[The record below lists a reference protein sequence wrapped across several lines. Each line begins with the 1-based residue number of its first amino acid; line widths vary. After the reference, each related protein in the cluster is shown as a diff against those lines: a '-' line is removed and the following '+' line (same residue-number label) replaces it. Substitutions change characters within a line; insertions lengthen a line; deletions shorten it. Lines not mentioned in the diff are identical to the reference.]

1 MLLGLAAAAA
11 AAAAAATAAASSGG
25 ADSGSIG
32 VAGGGGGEGEDAR
45 GVMLGEAGFWSGRD
59 EGMVLAGA
67 GLGGRDEGMV
77 LAGAGLGLLAE
88 EPADL
93 LLDDAEYR
101 MKRSSLSLTEAE
113 TMSPT
118 FIFLFLQSRA
128 VRGWLG

>member
-1 MLLGLAAAAA
+1 MLLGLPAAAA

-45 GVMLGEAGFWSGRD
+45 GVMLGEAGFWS
-59 EGMVLAGA
+59 
-67 GLGGRDEGMV
+67 GRDEGMV